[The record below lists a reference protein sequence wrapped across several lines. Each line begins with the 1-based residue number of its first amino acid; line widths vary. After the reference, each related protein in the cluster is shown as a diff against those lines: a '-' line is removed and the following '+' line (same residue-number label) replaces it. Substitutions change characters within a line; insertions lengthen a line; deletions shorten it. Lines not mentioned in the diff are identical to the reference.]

1 MRRSPNASRLH
12 AGAAPEAEVVQHV
25 GELVRVV
32 GGLCEVLVQQLS
44 LVVRIG
50 GHCDGVPGLDENC
63 LEIVCHPVALGAGIL
78 DSEKNVPGREN
89 GSFSDGVDSQR
100 KMTFRVLII
109 SELSITR
116 TAALTAMVLQ
126 DVFPPLPVEH
136 VRVEGKVLVEKFRR
150 LLDHLSGDD
159 GPDQPPLQHVLET
172 EENCFVKFSTATFEV
187 GEHSLD
193 SRRVLEVMSYL
204 VRVSHQ

>member
-1 MRRSPNASRLH
+1 MRRSPNARRLH

-63 LEIVCHPVALGAGIL
+63 LEIVCHPVALGAGVL

-89 GSFSDGVDSQR
+89 GSFSDGVDSQW
-100 KMTFRVLII
+100 KMTFRVLN
-109 SELSITR
+109 EQLY
-116 TAALTAMVLQ
+116 
-126 DVFPPLPVEH
+126 
-136 VRVEGKVLVEKFRR
+136 
-150 LLDHLSGDD
+150 
-159 GPDQPPLQHVLET
+159 
-172 EENCFVKFSTATFEV
+172 
-187 GEHSLD
+187 
-193 SRRVLEVMSYL
+193 MSYHHQHSSTYQHGSPG
-204 VRVSHQ
+204 RVPTPPC